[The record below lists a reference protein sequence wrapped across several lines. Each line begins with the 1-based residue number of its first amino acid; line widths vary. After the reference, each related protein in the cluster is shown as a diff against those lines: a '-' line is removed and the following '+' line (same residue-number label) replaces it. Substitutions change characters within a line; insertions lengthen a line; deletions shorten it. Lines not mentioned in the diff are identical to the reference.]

1 VTRRGRATTP
11 HGCPHCRCDWDDTDD
26 CGRVDKDAPFYGLV
40 MDIDDIR
47 YVDPRLVN
55 DIRLSRSSWRPR

>member
-26 CGRVDKDAPFYGLV
+26 CGRVDKDAPFYALV
-40 MDIDDIR
+40 ELI
-47 YVDPRLVN
+47 
-55 DIRLSRSSWRPR
+55 LSAEGKATT